1 MPLAPNIHVY
11 PPGVTYRDLIAQ
23 NKRSTALLVFIMGC
37 VTIATVMGAIFLMIA
52 FAGVRPSNGA
62 IALSL
67 IVSLGITAAVT
78 CWSYYGGAATLLSM
92 SGAQPIEKPQD
103 PQLFNVVEEL
113 SIAAGVPMPA
123 VYLIESEA
131 LNAFATGRDPQHAA
145 VAITTGLRQRL
156 TRDEL
161 QGVLAHEMA
170 HVRHYDIRL
179 TMMLATM
186 AGLIVLASDMAWQ
199 VVRFGGSGRRSS
211 SSDSDSK
218 GGGVLIIVAIV
229 VALIL
234 AVVAPIIAQ
243 LLQLAVSRQREYMA
257 DAGAVELTRNPQ
269 GLIDALLK
277 LQADEHELAGASKAT
292 SHLYIVNPI
301 LHAAGDTEVDSAFAT
316 HPPMSKRIE
325 RLYAML
331 H

>member
-1 MPLAPNIHVY
+1 MPLAPNTSAY
-11 PPGVTYRDLIAQ
+11 PPGVTFRDLIAQ
-23 NKRSTALLVFIMGC
+23 NKRSTALLVLIMGG
-37 VTIATVMGAIFLMIA
+37 VTIATVGGAILLV
-52 FAGVRPSNGA
+52 FAYVNIMPSRGG
-62 IALSL
+62 IMLSL
-67 IVSLGITAAVT
+67 LVSLAVTAAVT
-78 CWSYYGGAATLLSM
+78 CWSYYGGAQAILSM
-92 SGAQPIEKPQD
+92 SGARPIEKADD

-123 VYLIESEA
+123 VYLIDSEA

-145 VAITTGLRQRL
+145 VAITTGLRQKL
-156 TRDEL
+156 NRDEL
-161 QGVLAHEMA
+161 QGVLAHEMS

-186 AGLIVLASDMAWQ
+186 AGLIVLASDMAW
-199 VVRFGGSGRRSS
+199 RLTGFGGSSSRGLSRR
-211 SSDSDSK
+211 DERK
-218 GGGVLIIVAIV
+218 GGGTFVIVAIV
-229 VALIL
+229 LALIL
-234 AVVAPIIAQ
+234 AVVAPVIAR

-277 LQADEHELAGASKAT
+277 LQVDQQPMADVSQAT
-292 SHLYIVNPI
+292 AHLYIVNPI
-301 LHAAGDTEVDSAFAT
+301 LHAAGNDDYDSALAT
-316 HPPMSKRIE
+316 HPPLSKRIE